1 LYHYGSQT
9 PLFRLIRIS
18 VRISDAAVQ
27 DCHCEL
33 MSWSRTR
40 RGIRTSKLHLYVQ
53 PCQCLLRF
61 TVVCFGLC
69 WDRTEPSTMQMC
81 LFIVDS
87 RLGRLCAKEQER
99 HSTYIVECNTNIANT
114 SQGAS
119 RLDGLMNT
127 LFPHD
132 HCQRFDTT
140 ELAIRSE
147 QVITCRLCS
156 CDSGHNGD

>member
-1 LYHYGSQT
+1 MDIYGHPT
-9 PLFRLIRIS
+9 PSRGRINDRVPS
-18 VRISDAAVQ
+18 EIHRCMLWIMLGS
-27 DCHCEL
+27 
-33 MSWSRTR
+33 
-40 RGIRTSKLHLYVQ
+40 
-53 PCQCLLRF
+53 
-61 TVVCFGLC
+61 
-69 WDRTEPSTMQMC
+69 DRTFNNADVFVYYSH
-81 LFIVDS
+81 VDS